1 MTATTKKEVVGDS
14 FSGMQTQHC
23 YVSYGARLRC
33 SLLMILLVSRSQVM
47 RLLATVD
54 LGNGRLLDSWR
65 SWNLARTAA
74 EQNQEEAETATR
86 EWRQNRSKQSAVEK
100 VPDETGRG
108 LMNESTFGRA
118 ERRQGRIH
126 RTKRQARRI
135 LEREM
140 GSSSWGREKSV
151 MPLLKQDM
159 IPEDTPDMVIQ
170 YNSRCYSGQF
180 STDGN
185 FFYSCNQD
193 LRVRMYDT
201 SNPYDWKYYKQV
213 VMPYG
218 QWTITDAALT
228 ADNKWLAY
236 SSMSHIICLAP
247 TDPLSNAEPRPLDL
261 SKTVSGRS
269 ARIGSSSRWF
279 SSYSVRFS
287 GDGRELVVGT
297 GDNAVYVFDIERD
310 CTVLRIASHD
320 DDVNAVCFGDPNSP
334 HILYSGSDD
343 CTVKVWD
350 RRSMGDGRAAGVFVG
365 HTEGVTYVDSAG
377 DGRYVISNGK
387 DQTAKLWDLR
397 QVMSPDRANKI
408 NTYKYSQGWDYRGGG
423 YDIRQWRAHPWDC
436 SLVTFR
442 GHAVEKTLIRCHF
455 SPQGS
460 TDKRYIYSGS
470 ADGKV
475 YIWNMDATLK
485 GTIDVGESTEYLRER
500 DSQDLDYHWGS
511 RGGAFGTVI
520 RDVSWHPD
528 VPMVA
533 GIFNPLSSY
542 RIKNK
547 LTVAQQRHGMA
558 GAPEWAP
565 APSTAGTTASKPT
578 TTLQTRAAVLTRN
591 CALKTKW

>member
-1 MTATTKKEVVGDS
+1 
-14 FSGMQTQHC
+14 
-23 YVSYGARLRC
+23 
-33 SLLMILLVSRSQVM
+33 M

-54 LGNGRLLDSWR
+54 FSNTRLLDSWR
-65 SWNLARTAA
+65 SWNQARDRA
-74 EQNQEEAETATR
+74 EQEQEEAEAATR
-86 EWRQNRSKQSAVEK
+86 QWRRNMTRKASMENIPNHV
-100 VPDETGRG
+100 GRE
-108 LMNESTFGRA
+108 LMNGSAFGRT

-135 LEREM
+135 LEREL
-140 GSSSWGREKSV
+140 GSSGYGREKSI
-151 MPLLKQDM
+151 MPLLKHDM
-159 IPEDTPDMVIQ
+159 IPEDAPDMVIH
-170 YNSRCYSGQF
+170 YVARCYSGQF
-180 STDGN
+180 SNDGN
-185 FFYSCNQD
+185 FFFSCSQD

-213 VMPYG
+213 IMPYG
-218 QWTITDAALT
+218 QWTITDASLT
-228 ADNKWLAY
+228 ADNRWLAY
-236 SSMSHIICLAP
+236 SSMSHIICLAS
-247 TDPLSNAEPRPLDL
+247 TDPLNDAEPRPLDL

-269 ARIGSSSRWF
+269 SRIGSSTRWF
-279 SSYSVRFS
+279 SAFSVRFS
-287 GDGRELVVGT
+287 GDGRELVAGT

-310 CTVLRIASHD
+310 CTVLRIANHD

-350 RRSMGDGRAAGVFVG
+350 RRSMGDGRAAAVFLG

-397 QVMSPDRANKI
+397 KVISTDRADKI
-408 NTYKYSQGWDYRGGG
+408 NTYQYSQGWDYRGGG
-423 YDIRQWRAHPWDC
+423 YDIRQWRAHPFDC

-475 YIWNMDATLK
+475 YIWNMDATLQ
-485 GTIDVGESTEYLRER
+485 GTIDVGESTGYLRDR
-500 DSQDLDYHWGS
+500 DSIDLDNYWGS
-511 RGGAFGTVI
+511 RDGQFGTII

-528 VPMVA
+528 VPMIA
-533 GIFNPLSSY
+533 GKSSLWQIS
-542 RIKNK
+542 RSQ
-547 LTVAQQRHGMA
+547 LT
-558 GAPEWAP
+558 
-565 APSTAGTTASKPT
+565 SI
-578 TTLQTRAAVLTRN
+578 
-591 CALKTKW
+591 